1 MCYFLYG
8 AVNGGINVEQYNK
21 VIQDS
26 KYHFNIG
33 NKQDVNTS
41 VEKCNAMYRI
51 TSDCCDCN
59 TPLGQKSEN
68 NNALKDF
75 DKLLNKLKSVRGI
88 KHIYLSKNWVY
99 ETNEKE
105 ETVHIDDIDSLHY
118 LANIEEN
125 CLYKIELHKWH
136 Y

>member
-8 AVNGGINVEQYNK
+8 SINDGIDMKQYNREM
-21 VIQDS
+21 QDS

-33 NKQDVNTS
+33 SKQDVNAS
-41 VEKCNAMYRI
+41 VEKCDSIYRI
-51 TSDCCDCN
+51 TSDYCDCN
-59 TPLGQKSEN
+59 TPLGKKSES

-75 DKLLNKLKSVRGI
+75 DRLLNKLKSVSGI
-88 KHIYLSKNWVY
+88 KHVYLSKNWVY

-105 ETVHIDDIDSLHY
+105 ETVHINDIDSLHY

-125 CLYKIELHKWH
+125 CLCKIELYKR
-136 Y
+136 YY